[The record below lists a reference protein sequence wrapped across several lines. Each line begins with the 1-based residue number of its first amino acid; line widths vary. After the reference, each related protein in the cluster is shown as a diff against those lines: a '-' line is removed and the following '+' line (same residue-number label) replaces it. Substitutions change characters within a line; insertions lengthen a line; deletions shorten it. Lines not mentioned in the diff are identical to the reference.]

1 MTVITPSAYE
11 RARME
16 WWNGGRVGPE
26 PRREDYPDDPFAPM
40 PGPWDPNNRPV
51 PLSPLEQMI
60 ARDRTAWGSFLR
72 QQAQASG
79 VPWDVAD
86 LDAVI
91 AQIREPGNAGKDP
104 QEFLQGKSDEIKGR
118 SGQPQAPPPGGYRG
132 PQLPGGAG
140 GTPSPQPQH
149 PGNLPAGE
157 TMPLRFDPQTGR
169 YGPPPGERPPVIYNF
184 DAPLPGGAGG
194 TPSPPPPYT
203 PPPSQGTS
211 GDQTGDDTG
220 DETDPNPFGSKTTDK
235 PGSGPAPTDPA
246 QHAMIERDKGIWEDR
261 LRNEARAAGVDY
273 DPSDLEGILRQLRY
287 AENAGKDPEIF
298 VSQAVQRYKDRA
310 VNAPGGM
317 VPQVDLPTSLNVDR
331 PGTMEDLLTTP
342 QYAAPYTYQAEN
354 LTTPTSVIGDFQ
366 GSIPAT
372 PGIENYAAAD
382 PYGAATYRAPVPFG
396 MPTATDM
403 AADPGYQFRLQQGQ
417 EALERSGAARGVT
430 RTGGTLK
437 DIVDYGQRAASQEY
451 GNVYNRMAGQYG
463 MNEALRGQAFDRDE
477 ANRMA
482 AHQTTEGGRL
492 GAYQT
497 MAGQRQQDFS
507 NRYNNW
513 MGSYNQWRQQGQD
526 RFNEQYSLATS

>member
-1 MTVITPSAYE
+1 MSQRPMGEYWHA
-11 RARME
+11 
-16 WWNGGRVGPE
+16 WNRWVMGGRVGPE
-26 PRREDYPDDPFAPM
+26 PRREDYPPP
-40 PGPWDPNNRPV
+40 PWDPNNRPV
-51 PLSPLEQMI
+51 SLNPLEQMI
-60 ARDRTAWGSFLR
+60 ARDRAAWQAFLQ
-72 QQAQASG
+72 QQAQANR
-79 VPWDVAD
+79 VPYDPNDLEDV
-86 LDAVI
+86 L

-104 QEFLQGKSDEIKGR
+104 QEFLNIKANEIRGR
-118 SGQPQAPPPGGYRG
+118 SGQPQTPGYSDN
-132 PQLPGGAG
+132 
-140 GTPSPQPQH
+140 T
-149 PGNLPAGE
+149 
-157 TMPLRFDPQTGR
+157 
-169 YGPPPGERPPVIYNF
+169 
-184 DAPLPGGAGG
+184 PLPGGAGTG
-194 TPSPPPPYT
+194 GGYPQGYNNPPPP
-203 PPPSQGTS
+203 PPSNQDTS
-211 GDQTGDDTG
+211 GDQTGDDTGDDTG
-220 DETDPNPFGSKTTDK
+220 DETDPNPFGSENPEATD
-235 PGSGPAPTDPA
+235 SA

-287 AENAGKDPEIF
+287 AENAGVDPEVF

-317 VPQVDLPTSLNVDR
+317 VPPVDLPTSLNVDR

-342 QYAAPYTYQAEN
+342 QYAAPYTYQAED

-366 GSIPAT
+366 GRIPTT
-372 PGIENYAAAD
+372 PGIENYAAPD
-382 PYGAATYRAPVPFG
+382 PYAAAAYTAPVPFT

-451 GNVYNRMAGQYG
+451 GNVYNRMAGLYG

-477 ANRMA
+477 ANRLSA
-482 AHQTTEGGRL
+482 YQTTEGGRL

-497 MAGQRQQDFS
+497 MAGQRQQDFQ

-513 MGSYNQWRQQGQD
+513 MQSYNQWRQQGQD
-526 RFNEQYSLATS
+526 RFREQYALATS

>member
-1 MTVITPSAYE
+1 MTVIDWNEPYQKALSAWV
-11 RARME
+11 M
-16 WWNGGRVGPE
+16 GGRIGPA
-26 PRREDYPDDPFAPM
+26 PRREDYPNETQWPAND
-40 PGPWDPNNRPV
+40 PV

-60 ARDRTAWGSFLR
+60 ARDRTAWGSFLQ

-104 QEFLQGKSDEIKGR
+104 KEFLQGKSDEIKGR
-118 SGQPQAPPPGGYRG
+118 RGQPP
-132 PQLPGGAG
+132 
-140 GTPSPQPQH
+140 
-149 PGNLPAGE
+149 NV
-157 TMPLRFDPQTGR
+157 PQT
-169 YGPPPGERPPVIYNF
+169 PT
-184 DAPLPGGAGG
+184 PLPGGAGG

-220 DETDPNPFGSKTTDK
+220 DETDPNPFGSKTTDET
-235 PGSGPAPTDPA
+235 GSGPAPTDPA
-246 QHAMIERDKGIWEDR
+246 QHAMIERDKGIWESR
-261 LRNEARAAGVDY
+261 LKNEARAAGVDY

-317 VPQVDLPTSLNVDR
+317 VPPVDLPTSANVDR
-331 PGTMEDLLTTP
+331 PGTMEDLLTTQ
-342 QYAAPYTYQAEN
+342 QYAAPYTYKSDD

-477 ANRMA
+477 ANRLSA
-482 AHQTTEGGRL
+482 YQTTEGGRL

-497 MAGQRQQDFS
+497 MAGQRQQDFQ
-507 NRYNNW
+507 NRYQNW

>member
-1 MTVITPSAYE
+1 
-11 RARME
+11 
-16 WWNGGRVGPE
+16 
-26 PRREDYPDDPFAPM
+26 
-40 PGPWDPNNRPV
+40 
-51 PLSPLEQMI
+51 
-60 ARDRTAWGSFLR
+60 
-72 QQAQASG
+72 
-79 VPWDVAD
+79 
-86 LDAVI
+86 
-91 AQIREPGNAGKDP
+91 
-104 QEFLQGKSDEIKGR
+104 
-118 SGQPQAPPPGGYRG
+118 
-132 PQLPGGAG
+132 
-140 GTPSPQPQH
+140 
-149 PGNLPAGE
+149 
-157 TMPLRFDPQTGR
+157 
-169 YGPPPGERPPVIYNF
+169 
-184 DAPLPGGAGG
+184 
-194 TPSPPPPYT
+194 
-203 PPPSQGTS
+203 
-211 GDQTGDDTG
+211 
-220 DETDPNPFGSKTTDK
+220 
-235 PGSGPAPTDPA
+235 
-246 QHAMIERDKGIWEDR
+246 MIERDKGIWESR
-261 LRNEARAAGVDY
+261 LKNEARAAGVDY

-298 VSQAVQRYKDRA
+298 VSQAVQRYQDRA

-342 QYAAPYTYQAEN
+342 QYAAPYTYQAED

-366 GSIPAT
+366 GRIPAT

-477 ANRMA
+477 ANRLSA
-482 AHQTTEGGRL
+482 YQTTEGGRL

-497 MAGQRQQDFS
+497 MAGQRQQDFQ
-507 NRYNNW
+507 NRYQNW

-526 RFNEQYSLATS
+526 RFSERYKVAIS

>member
-118 SGQPQAPPPGGYRG
+118 SGQPQAPPPGGYPGYSG
-132 PQLPGGAG
+132 PQ
-140 GTPSPQPQH
+140 
-149 PGNLPAGE
+149 
-157 TMPLRFDPQTGR
+157 
-169 YGPPPGERPPVIYNF
+169 
-184 DAPLPGGAGG
+184 LPGGAGG

-203 PPPSQGTS
+203 PPPNQGTS

-246 QHAMIERDKGIWEDR
+246 QHTMIERDKGIWEDR

-273 DPSDLEGILRQLRY
+273 DPSDLEGVLRQLRY

-382 PYGAATYRAPVPFG
+382 PYGAASYTAPVPFG

-437 DIVDYGQRAASQEY
+437 DIVDYGQRAASQE
-451 GNVYNRMAGQYG
+451 
-463 MNEALRGQAFDRDE
+463 
-477 ANRMA
+477 
-482 AHQTTEGGRL
+482 
-492 GAYQT
+492 
-497 MAGQRQQDFS
+497 
-507 NRYNNW
+507 
-513 MGSYNQWRQQGQD
+513 
-526 RFNEQYSLATS
+526 